1 MFVDDQMEMVV
12 IRVSGCCIVPVMMC
26 NAVTT
31 AMMNGE
37 KWLQSFLAL
46 RDRELCSFVAFVYLV
61 ILTPRG
67 FHFPRKHQ
75 LILLCW
81 TKTY

>member
-1 MFVDDQMEMVV
+1 MFVDDQMETVV

-31 AMMNGE
+31 AMLNGE

-46 RDRELCSFVAFVYLV
+46 RDRELRCVNCSFVAFVYLV

-67 FHFPRKHQ
+67 FHFSRK
-75 LILLCW
+75 
-81 TKTY
+81 Y